1 MSSGR
6 EERKGFLASVV
17 HELKSGHIWK
27 LIRRVVWEFVQ
38 QYSPRFDPNLV
49 TCVVL
54 LCLEVIIHGRR
65 GMFGQCV
72 KGKGAACTR
81 LLSLNILER
90 FVR

>member
-6 EERKGFLASVV
+6 EERKGFLACVV
-17 HELKSGHIWK
+17 HELKSGHICK
-27 LIRRVVWEFVQ
+27 LVRRVLCGFVQ
-38 QYSPRFDPNLV
+38 RYFHRSDPDFV
-49 TCVVL
+49 ACVVL

-72 KGKGAACTR
+72 KVKGGLVTR

>member
-6 EERKGFLASVV
+6 EERKGFLACVV

-27 LIRRVVWEFVQ
+27 LIRRVVWVFVHR
-38 QYSPRFDPNLV
+38 YSPRFDPNLV

-72 KGKGAACTR
+72 QVKGAACTR

>member
-1 MSSGR
+1 MCSGR
-6 EERKGFLASVV
+6 EERKGFLACVV
-17 HELKSGHIWK
+17 HEVKSGHIWK
-27 LIRRVVWEFVQ
+27 LIRTVVLEFVQ
-38 QYSPRFDPNLV
+38 RYSLRFNSNLV

-54 LCLEVIIHGRR
+54 LCLEVINHGRR

-72 KGKGAACTR
+72 KVNGAACTR